1 MRINIRE
8 SPGTGPGV
16 WQVFG
21 DFVRRVQEDE
31 TASLQS
37 QSLGKLSLGSEA
49 LPALPFMVSK
59 SLRSCASVSS
69 SVKRV

>member
-1 MRINIRE
+1 MCE

-16 WQVFG
+16 FG
-21 DFVRRVQEDE
+21 DFVRRLQENE

-49 LPALPFMVSK
+49 LPALPLMVSR
-59 SLRSCASVSS
+59 SLGSCASVSS